1 MIKSKSPKGDETFF
15 VTWPHLK
22 PYITSTVIN
31 NIIDYRVQRVRVR
44 ACACRSRTRPTRT
57 VRYERRGRSGPRSVA
72 LAASQGLMYVTVR

>member
-31 NIIDYRVQRVRVR
+31 NIIDYRVQRVRV
-44 ACACRSRTRPTRT
+44 SQPYPTYAYRT
-57 VRYERRGRSGPRSVA
+57 VR
-72 LAASQGLMYVTVR
+72 AAR